1 MNSPRALLIT
11 ALGAGL
17 LLSTSGCTKTSCS
30 RDPDQVNVP
39 LSEGL
44 RVGNT
49 YYSAPEGGPYQYFPP
64 ARTITFE
71 HDLGGTPAVQF
82 WLAFTAYGAIAPSAG
97 NMTEIPAVEAGVEA
111 PLDGHRIVVF
121 NNTCSDFYIWVVASV
136 PAAPLP
142 DNDAGAAADDGS
154 AAAAGVA
161 GASP

>member
-1 MNSPRALLIT
+1 MNLPHALLIT
-11 ALGAGL
+11 ILGGGL
-17 LLSTSGCTKTSCS
+17 VLSTSACTKTSCS

-49 YYSAPEGGPYQYFPP
+49 YFSAPEGGPYQYFPP
-64 ARTITFE
+64 ARTISFE
-71 HDLGGTPAVQF
+71 HDLGSIPDVKF
-82 WLAFTAYGAIAPSAG
+82 WLAFSAYGAIAPSAG

-142 DNDAGAAADDGS
+142 DNDAAGAAADDGS
-154 AAAAGVA
+154 AGAA